1 MTLKNG
7 FGKCSLFGLSAQWMK
22 RSKHDLFVFP
32 PKKIKSCCSMTSKRS
47 IGWFLEILG
56 HEVLSLI
63 SSVRLKNQS
72 KATQVCIRS
81 INQSNRSISV
91 HLFFLCCSRVFFSR
105 SYENR
110 SSRSFFLMLVPKR
123 NSIRPRAN
131 VWMFFRAN
139 VFNLCNRFTRKRANS
154 VTELLTQVRTNI
166 FKCQHWIFSL
176 FTKARNWL
184 QDCIVQTVQK
194 TYLVQLL
201 TRVRVKVPPYRW
213 TLTYFLSGQK
223 LAEFVVQI
231 FAWLRGSRKNERR
244 THASFCPF
252 KKVS

>member
-1 MTLKNG
+1 
-7 FGKCSLFGLSAQWMK
+7 
-22 RSKHDLFVFP
+22 
-32 PKKIKSCCSMTSKRS
+32 MTSKRS

-56 HEVLSLI
+56 DEVFSLI
-63 SSVRLKNQS
+63 SSVRLKNQPKS
-72 KATQVCIRS
+72 HASLYPFDKPIKPLYFRPFVFPVLFARFLFKVIRKS
-81 INQSNRSISV
+81 LQP
-91 HLFFLCCSRVFFSR
+91 FFFS
-105 SYENR
+105 NV
-110 SSRSFFLMLVPKR
+110 SSKKKQYKTPFTRV
-123 NSIRPRAN
+123 RAN
-131 VWMFFRAN
+131 VWTDEF
-139 VFNLCNRFTRKRANS
+139 FNLCNRFTRKRANS

-176 FTKARNWL
+176 FTKARNWV

-213 TLTYFLSGQK
+213 TLTYFLLGQK

-231 FAWLRGSRKNERR
+231 FARLRGSRKNERR
-244 THASFCPF
+244 TRASFCPF

>member
-1 MTLKNG
+1 
-7 FGKCSLFGLSAQWMK
+7 MK

-56 HEVLSLI
+56 HEVFSLI
-63 SSVRLKNQS
+63 SSVRLKNQP

-123 NSIRPRAN
+123 NSIRPRLRVRAN
-131 VWMFFRAN
+131 VWTDEF
-139 VFNLCNRFTRKRANS
+139 FNLGNRFTRKRANS

-166 FKCQHWIFSL
+166 FKCHHWIFSL

-184 QDCIVQTVQK
+184 QDCIVQTV
-194 TYLVQLL
+194 
-201 TRVRVKVPPYRW
+201 
-213 TLTYFLSGQK
+213 
-223 LAEFVVQI
+223 
-231 FAWLRGSRKNERR
+231 
-244 THASFCPF
+244 
-252 KKVS
+252 KKPTWFSC

>member
-1 MTLKNG
+1 
-7 FGKCSLFGLSAQWMK
+7 
-22 RSKHDLFVFP
+22 
-32 PKKIKSCCSMTSKRS
+32 MTSKRS

-56 HEVLSLI
+56 HEVFSLI
-63 SSVRLKNQS
+63 SSVRLKNQP

-123 NSIRPRAN
+123 NSIRPRLQGSGQ
-131 VWMFFRAN
+131 MFERTNFLTCATG
-139 VFNLCNRFTRKRANS
+139 FTRKRAKS

-166 FKCQHWIFSL
+166 FKCHHWIFSL

-223 LAEFVVQI
+223 LAEFVVQK
-231 FAWLRGSRKNERR
+231 FARLRGSRKNERR
-244 THASFCPF
+244 TRASSCPF